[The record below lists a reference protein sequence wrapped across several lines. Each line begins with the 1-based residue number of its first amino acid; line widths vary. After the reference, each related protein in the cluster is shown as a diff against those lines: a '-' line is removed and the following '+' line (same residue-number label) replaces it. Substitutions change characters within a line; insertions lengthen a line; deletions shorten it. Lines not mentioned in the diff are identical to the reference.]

1 MENDMTH
8 NTNPTKTPAQQV
20 QDALTLIG
28 RLYVQASDKSN
39 DDIDTLRALVERRTA
54 QLEEMTGHWDSVSLE
69 LDASRRVNAALRADL
84 DGTLATL
91 NTVTAERDAF
101 ERTAITLRDEAL
113 ALKSQVDDLLVE
125 VKGLSYNLKRTIDER
140 DNYIRVADEN
150 RKTAI
155 AMRNLSSEVN
165 DVL

>member
-1 MENDMTH
+1 MTH
-8 NTNPTKTPAQQV
+8 NPTKTPAQQV

-54 QLEEMTGHWDSVSLE
+54 QLEEMTGHWGSVSLE

-91 NTVTAERDAF
+91 RSVTSERDAM
-101 ERTAITLRDEAL
+101 EAAAVTLRNDGL
-113 ALKSQVDDLLVE
+113 ALKAQVDDLLVE
-125 VKGLSYNLKRTIDER
+125 VQGLSYNLKRTIDER

-155 AMRNLSSEVN
+155 AMRNRSSEIG